1 MSDDKIKEYE
11 GFFKESIKRLKEI
24 KEKEYDQFDEN
35 SKSEYDGLKE
45 MFEMLSKIKLDEL
58 KK

>member
-1 MSDDKIKEYE
+1 MSNYKIKEFE
-11 GFFKESIKRLKEI
+11 EFFKESIKRLEKI
-24 KEKEYDQFDEN
+24 KEKEYDQWDEN

-45 MFEMLSKIKLDEL
+45 MFEMLSKIKLDDL